1 MFRNFSNIEAGY
13 GRLGSRRQCTRDLTN
28 LWLDTVESQRT
39 SESLTVRVVILGIIV
54 YQSVTYLYLPG
65 KSSSGCMCS
74 GIEVEKYSHKK
85 NPQRIYL
92 NSSDNKVS
100 TLRDEG
106 IIME

>member
-1 MFRNFSNIEAGY
+1 MHPPLEP
-13 GRLGSRRQCTRDLTN
+13 
-28 LWLDTVESQRT
+28 
-39 SESLTVRVVILGIIV
+39 
-54 YQSVTYLYLPG
+54 QSTDE
-65 KSSSGCMCS
+65 CS